1 MNIIVRVITGA
12 IQDAD
17 NDSYDHVVIVY
28 VILAAASVL
37 VSIML
42 ILLSWWSID
51 LGNLQWTRKQRI
63 ANGEL
68 WNERKR
74 AFHEENGARNKTISK
89 VCFGALILLILGGW
103 SAYFWGV
110 ATGNNS

>member
-1 MNIIVRVITGA
+1 MNIIVRVATGA

-17 NDSYDHVVIVY
+17 NDSYKHVVIVY
-28 VILAAASVL
+28 VALAAASVL
-37 VSIML
+37 VSAVL
-42 ILLSWWSID
+42 VALSWWSID

-68 WNERKR
+68 WNTRKR
-74 AFHEENGARNKTISK
+74 KFYEDNGARNKTISK
-89 VCFGALILLILGGW
+89 ACFGALIVLILGSW

-110 ATGNNS
+110 ATGHN